1 MIVETKKEKSTLC
14 SFCSDS
20 FYKTQGRVQTDDEL
34 EVLSDPTNIF
44 QRAKNKLEGKKDM
57 KPKLTQV
64 QYSKFPVQ
72 NPIPSNHKPNTL
84 SYDDFIT
91 RTMCQHEERK
101 QKEFK
106 EIEHIR
112 KVLKAQNIKA
122 YNNLHQ
128 YNPYE
133 NDRLF
138 LSTIQTNLLNIS
150 KKLPPIQKPLHTYKP
165 SHTET
170 YKKKTLS
177 KLSKPPKQNYKPID
191 LINEMKHI
199 NNYKTINETNRYY
212 SRSPHNM
219 KFKIMKRFPC
229 YGEVNAYY

>member
-1 MIVETKKEKSTLC
+1 MIFETKKEKSTLC

-20 FYKTQGRVQTDDEL
+20 FYKTQDKLQKDDEID
-34 EVLSDPTNIF
+34 VLSDPTNIF
-44 QRAKNKLEGKKDM
+44 QRAKNKLEGKKDI
-57 KPKLTQV
+57 KQKSNQFKYTKL
-64 QYSKFPVQ
+64 Q
-72 NPIPSNHKPNTL
+72 NPILFQHKPSIISCN
-84 SYDDFIT
+84 DFIT
-91 RTMCQHEERK
+91 RTMNQHEEQK

-106 EIEHIR
+106 EIENIR
-112 KVLKAQNIKA
+112 KVLKTQNIKA

-138 LSTIQTNLLNIS
+138 LSTIQTDLLNIS
-150 KKLPPIQKPLHTYKP
+150 KKLPPIQKPGHSYKP
-165 SHTET
+165 SFTET

-177 KLSKPPKQNYKPID
+177 KLSKPLRHNNCKPID
-191 LINEMKHI
+191 LINEIKHI
-199 NNYKTINETNRYY
+199 DNYKTINETNRYF